1 MKAIKLL
8 TAIILAEVAIAIPIL
23 VGIYAWSMICFV

>member
-1 MKAIKLL
+1 MKAIKIC

-23 VGIYAWSMICFV
+23 VGVYVWGMVAFV